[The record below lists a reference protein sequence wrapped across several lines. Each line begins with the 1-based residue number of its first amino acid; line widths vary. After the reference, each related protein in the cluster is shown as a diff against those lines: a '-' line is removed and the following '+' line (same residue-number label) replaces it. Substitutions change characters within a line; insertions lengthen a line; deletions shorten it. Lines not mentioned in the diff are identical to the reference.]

1 MAKIVDKK
9 QKRKEIAL
17 SCKDILLNK
26 GFKNITVS
34 ELAKAANIGKGTIYE
49 YFENKEDI
57 VFEIIKIYIE
67 EYNKTLLKK
76 INSVDDILEKLLIF
90 FEFFY
95 KESDEIK
102 FYKEFLAI
110 SLISPTQRMKEFKGE
125 VRKIYLDI
133 LSKIVD
139 KDIADIFYNAVIG
152 KFIEKETTLNKVDL
166 KEFIIEMYE
175 VLKDKK

>member
-17 SCKDILLNK
+17 SCKDILLSK

-67 EYNKTLLKK
+67 EYNKTLLQR
-76 INSVDDILEKLLIF
+76 IDSVNDMLEKLLIF

-110 SLISPTQRMKEFKGE
+110 SLISPTQKMKKFKGE

-133 LSKIVD
+133 LNKIVD
-139 KDIADIFYNAVIG
+139 ERISDIVYNAVMG
-152 KFIEKETTLNKVDL
+152 KFIEKETTLNEVNL
-166 KEFIIEMYE
+166 KEFIIDMYKI
-175 VLKDKK
+175 LKDRK

>member
-9 QKRKEIAL
+9 KKRREIAL
-17 SCKDILLNK
+17 SCKNLLLKK

-34 ELAKAANIGKGTIYE
+34 ELAKVAGVGKGTIYE

-67 EYNKTLLKK
+67 EYNKTLLQR
-76 INSVDDILEKLLIF
+76 IDSVNDMLEKLLIF

-110 SLISPTQRMKEFKGE
+110 SLISPTQKMKKFKGE

-133 LSKIVD
+133 LNKIVD
-139 KDIADIFYNAVIG
+139 ERISDIVYNAVMG
-152 KFIEKETTLNKVDL
+152 KFIEKETTLNEVNL
-166 KEFIIEMYE
+166 KEFIIDMYKI
-175 VLKDKK
+175 LKDRK

>member
-17 SCKDILLNK
+17 SCKDTLLKK

-67 EYNKTLLKK
+67 EYNKNLLER
-76 INSVDDILEKLLIF
+76 INSVNDTLEKLFIF

-110 SLISPTQRMKEFKGE
+110 SLLSPTQKMKKFKSE
-125 VRKIYLDI
+125 IRKIYLDI

-139 KDIADIFYNAVIG
+139 RRVAEMFYNAVIG

-166 KEFIIEMYE
+166 KEFIIEMYKI
-175 VLKDKK
+175 LKDKK